1 MIMKV
6 EKITNVT
13 VEKNTLKR
21 EASELISN
29 GIMKML
35 EKNNAHSVENCSSHK
50 KPFFKHIRNI
60 HNIDQNPRLK
70 CKYCQKSYQ
79 KYYLL

>member
-1 MIMKV
+1 MKV

-50 KPFFKHIRNI
+50 KH
-60 HNIDQNPRLK
+60 
-70 CKYCQKSYQ
+70 
-79 KYYLL
+79 

>member
-1 MIMKV
+1 MFHKFTSKDILKCMIMKV

-50 KPFFKHIRNI
+50 KH
-60 HNIDQNPRLK
+60 
-70 CKYCQKSYQ
+70 
-79 KYYLL
+79 